1 MINRERRSNL
11 SEQDG
16 ILLEIESALSRR
28 GWQKKICLENDCG
41 RVFFSKSKTAQN
53 CSRYE
58 CTGYAFL
65 ERKTKKTLV
74 PTRSISNA
82 ASQLFSENGLQAVEA
97 LPVINKKGSTL
108 FTGTCGQYFDDTIF
122 YGRQTEQKS
131 VFLAQPAIRLQGEDL
146 VGQIDG
152 FSTSFVNI
160 ATEHLNAQLADHL
173 KNLELW
179 MDFLSSQGLFMGD
192 ISLSIKY
199 DNPQWGARVSPQA
212 VSLKINYLGLEIGIA
227 NFFFDIRTP
236 GQNHSMTMSDI
247 GFGLERLAWAINK
260 TPSYFDII
268 GPLDFSLKG
277 SSTHSYIDKYRT
289 ATLMA
294 ASGVVPS
301 NKDRGSKLRKMVKD
315 FSSSDLRLSHEL
327 VRYYYQWWSQFSIQP
342 LSQQQTLDLLSKE
355 SRRNVNMET
364 SEIVKA
370 SHKNLSAEIDPDA
383 YMRFLLEQGLVTFD
397 QLRRLFNEGSQ
408 DEKNR

>member
-1 MINRERRSNL
+1 MGSN
-11 SEQDG
+11 
-16 ILLEIESALSRR
+16 
-28 GWQKKICLENDCG
+28 
-41 RVFFSKSKTAQN
+41 T
-53 CSRYE
+53 
-58 CTGYAFL
+58 
-65 ERKTKKTLV
+65 
-74 PTRSISNA
+74 
-82 ASQLFSENGLQAVEA
+82 
-97 LPVINKKGSTL
+97 
-108 FTGTCGQYFDDTIF
+108 
-122 YGRQTEQKS
+122 
-131 VFLAQPAIRLQGEDL
+131 
-146 VGQIDG
+146 
-152 FSTSFVNI
+152 
-160 ATEHLNAQLADHL
+160 
-173 KNLELW
+173 
-179 MDFLSSQGLFMGD
+179 
-192 ISLSIKY
+192 
-199 DNPQWGARVSPQA
+199 
-212 VSLKINYLGLEIGIA
+212 
-227 NFFFDIRTP
+227 
-236 GQNHSMTMSDI
+236 
-247 GFGLERLAWAINK
+247 LAWAINK

-315 FSSSDLRLSHEL
+315 FSSSDSRLSHEL

-355 SRRNVNMET
+355 SRRNVNMGT

-370 SHKNLSAEIDPDA
+370 SHKKLSAEIDPDA